1 MIRLGDGATGA
12 KKGKSMPLAGRV
24 ALVTGGGRGIGRAI
38 ALALAEDGAEIAV
51 NYRRDDAAAKETVAE
66 IEALGRRA
74 RPYKAG
80 VDSFDEDREMVEGIL
95 ADFGHIDILVN
106 NAGIASRGSSVLD
119 TDPAELERVV
129 RIHALAPHYL
139 CQLVLPSMRQQ
150 PRGDIVMI
158 SSTATLGHGANG
170 APYNMGK
177 AAMESLAYTLA
188 KEERPN
194 GIRVNIVAPGL
205 VETEMGRRLMK
216 ATAGVEDLRELDA
229 IMPFG
234 RVCQPE
240 DVANAVRFLVSE
252 RAAYLTGEKINVHGG
267 AQA

>member
-1 MIRLGDGATGA
+1 M
-12 KKGKSMPLAGRV
+12 SLAGRV
-24 ALVTGGGRGIGRAI
+24 ALVTGGSRGIGRAI
-38 ALALAEDGAEIAV
+38 ALALAEDGADIAV
-51 NYRRDDAAAKETVAE
+51 NYRRDEAAAKEAVAA

-74 RPYKAG
+74 RAYKAS
-80 VDSFDEDREMVEGIL
+80 VDSFDEVRGMVDGVV
-95 ADFGHIDILVN
+95 ADFDRVDILVN
-106 NAGIASRGSSVLD
+106 NAGIASRGNSVLD

-129 RIHALAPHYL
+129 RIHALGPHYL

-158 SSTATLGHGANG
+158 SSTATLSHGANG

-177 AAMESLAYTLA
+177 AAMEALAFTLA

-216 ATAGVEDLRELDA
+216 ATAGVDDLRKLDA

-234 RVCQPE
+234 RVCQPD
-240 DVANAVRFLVSE
+240 DVASAVRFLVSE
-252 RAAYLTGEKINVHGG
+252 GASYLTGEKVNVHGG
-267 AQA
+267 GQQP